1 MLAWPAE
8 GAGRKAS
15 EEKEMSQY
23 IETSGVPPTR
33 SVDPSKKRRWSAIA
47 GIAVAAALVA
57 AAVGLINAR
66 TEQAVPTAQPSVQAR
81 LSAAELVESGQESLL
96 AQFRAGERAAQDQR
110 YTPSNAVEAFESAI
124 APTATSGGWVPDVT
138 DLPSELRIYTAVAG
152 VGWVPDPTQL
162 SIEKTR
168 AERSRTHQ
176 LATSEGAASLGAASR
191 VASSVLGITE
201 LSIEK
206 AIADQYR
213 AQQMATPQG
222 IAQLRAAELP
232 ELYAAQY
239 ASTADGTLAAELA
252 ARFDLPAFGEVSA
265 PSLPASVR
273 GFEYSDEA
281 TAYHELATP
290 VTTTYFGNSG
300 ELWPEGSEPAAVS
313 GFEYSDEATAYHE
326 FAPPVTVAYFGNS
339 GELWVE

>member
-1 MLAWPAE
+1 
-8 GAGRKAS
+8 
-15 EEKEMSQY
+15 MSQY

-96 AQFRAGERAAQDQR
+96 AQFRAGEHAAQDQR

-138 DLPSELRIYTAVAG
+138 DLPSELRIHTAVAG

-191 VASSVLGITE
+191 VASSPHEIAEAQLPAAVSSLSGI
-201 LSIEK
+201 SQVSAEK
-206 AIADQYR
+206 AIASLYR
-213 AQQMATPQG
+213 AEQLATPEG

-232 ELYAAQY
+232 GLYAAQF
-239 ASTADGTLAAELA
+239 AATSEGTVAAGLA
-252 ARFDLPAFGEVSA
+252 ARFDLPAFAEATA

-273 GFEYSDEA
+273 GFEYNDDA
-281 TAYHELATP
+281 TAYHELGTP

-300 ELWPEGSEPAAVS
+300 ELWPEESKPAAVS
-313 GFEYSDEATAYHE
+313 GFEYSEEATVYHE
-326 FAPPVTVAYFGNS
+326 FAPPVTTTYFGNS
-339 GELWVE
+339 GELWAE